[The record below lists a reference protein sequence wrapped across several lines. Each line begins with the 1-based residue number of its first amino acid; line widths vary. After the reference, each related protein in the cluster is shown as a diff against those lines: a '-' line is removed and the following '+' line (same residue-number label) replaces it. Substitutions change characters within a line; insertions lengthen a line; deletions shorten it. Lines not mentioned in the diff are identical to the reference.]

1 MECPNCQ
8 SDFFIKNENNYYG
21 KQRFKYKNCSRQF
34 IENFQ
39 YKQISPETKALIER
53 LILEIIY

>member
-8 SDFFIKNENNYYG
+8 SDFFIKNGNNYYG

-34 IENFQ
+34 IENFN
-39 YKQISPETKALIER
+39 ISR
-53 LILEIIY
+53 FHLELKP